1 MDRLFTSQSN
11 SGDLDA
17 ESLRIRQDE
26 MRRADM
32 ARENLLGI
40 ANTPPSL
47 SNLNSFEPAITENIQ
62 LTPNAEPYS
71 PLTAR
76 QVPSSIVGGMFSPE
90 ISRAQEMEYMQRR
103 QRAMQDEALAYAQ
116 LTPMQQAQF
125 GFYRGGQQLGDVLG
139 GALGGKD
146 PQLQMIGLQQ
156 QILSELDPSDPE
168 QQLRVAQKYAR
179 TAPDLAM
186 RIANEARTALVRIK
200 QAQSVTKQGVTP
212 KIQVAERIAT
222 DEGLTG
228 EAFKRRVAELL
239 QSPENLSEAERKGKR
254 VAEITRMLRPE
265 SGGLLLR
272 PAERAALEA
281 ELATYERPEKQLSL
295 TSDRDAISAEL
306 FDDKPFAQITPAQK
320 AIVNK
325 RIEEEGRAKARESA
339 TVVPGVKEFK
349 DIPKLRADIIST
361 VKPFRDTVNSTD
373 FALENLNLSIKQNNF
388 AAFNAARVQLAKA
401 LAGGDLSQKEIQAAG
416 GDPSILGQLADV
428 TSTAFTGTPTVDT
441 QKKIEATVKAIR
453 KVALQKGRAEI
464 EAQRTLA
471 KRSNFTDEDFDLAS
485 DIPEFRKTPSRTQTD
500 AIPSFDAEKE
510 KRYQEWKAQQKG
522 KTP

>member
-1 MDRLFTSQSN
+1 MERLFPQDVSGTQIPMVEADSSVLPPFGQYDAIAQQEQALSSGLLPTAYLQQPFVYQPMMSN
-11 SGDLDA
+11 
-17 ESLRIRQDE
+17 Q
-26 MRRADM
+26 
-32 ARENLLGI
+32 
-40 ANTPPSL
+40 
-47 SNLNSFEPAITENIQ
+47 
-62 LTPNAEPYS
+62 
-71 PLTAR
+71 
-76 QVPSSIVGGMFSPE
+76 PSSIVGGMFSPE
-90 ISRAQEMEYMQRR
+90 ISRAAEMEFMQKR
-103 QRAMQDEALAYAQ
+103 QAAMQNEALAYAQ
-116 LTPMQQAQF
+116 LSPMQQAQF
-125 GFYRGGQQLGDVLG
+125 GFYRGGQQLGDALG

-228 EAFKRRVAELL
+228 DAFKRRVAELL
-239 QSPENLSEAERKGKR
+239 QSPENLSEAERKGAR

-281 ELATYERPEKQLSL
+281 ELDIYQKQEKAQSFGDQREALAGEMFENK
-295 TSDRDAISAEL
+295 TFAEL
-306 FDDKPFAQITPAQK
+306 TPSQK
-320 AIVNK
+320 GEVNR
-325 RIEEEGRAKARESA
+325 RIEETRLKEAKATAPTS
-339 TVVPGVKEFK
+339 GIKEFK

-485 DIPEFRKTPSRTQTD
+485 DIPEFRKTPSGEKTD
-500 AIPSFDAEKE
+500 AVPSFDAEKE
-510 KRYQEWKAQQKG
+510 KRYQEWKAKQKRT
-522 KTP
+522 TP

>member
-1 MDRLFTSQSN
+1 
-11 SGDLDA
+11 
-17 ESLRIRQDE
+17 
-26 MRRADM
+26 
-32 ARENLLGI
+32 
-40 ANTPPSL
+40 
-47 SNLNSFEPAITENIQ
+47 
-62 LTPNAEPYS
+62 
-71 PLTAR
+71 
-76 QVPSSIVGGMFSPE
+76 MFSPE
-90 ISRAQEMEYMQRR
+90 ISRAAEMQYLQGR
-103 QRAMQDEALAYAQ
+103 QKEMRDRALAFAQ
-116 LTPMQQAQF
+116 LSPMQQADY
-125 GFYRGGQQLGDVLG
+125 GFYRGGQQLGDVVG

-228 EAFKRRVAELL
+228 DAFKRRVAELL

-281 ELATYERPEKQLSL
+281 ELDIYQKQEKAQSFGDQREAYAGEMFENK
-295 TSDRDAISAEL
+295 TFAEL
-306 FDDKPFAQITPAQK
+306 TPSQK
-320 AIVNK
+320 GEVNR
-325 RIEEEGRAKARESA
+325 RIEEARLKEAKATAPTS
-339 TVVPGVKEFK
+339 GIKEFK